1 MKPTIIGLRTLLL
14 ALTVTWSL
22 GAVAQQTSEADYQA
36 RLQKL
41 KGLIEQLNRELQSVK
56 GSRDQLQNELQ
67 KSETEIADLVKK
79 IERLK
84 GELKQEKKQLQQLN
98 KERDQLHD
106 ARRQQQKHIAQQV
119 RAAYRLGQQGNLKLL
134 LNQESPERVSRM
146 LKYYDYFLT
155 ARADKINTYL
165 DTINDLN
172 RVEPQIQ
179 QKARQL
185 EQNKSRLQQRHSQL
199 DNRQQERQHTLA
211 KLNRTIDSKDAQLRK
226 LAADRQRLQQLLD
239 QVAAAVASITLPGGD
254 QPFAQLKGKLPW
266 PTRGKIQHRFGSAR
280 VAGKL
285 KWDGVLIKAPAGRE
299 VQAVHHGRVV
309 FADYLRGQG
318 LLLIID
324 HGGGYMSLYA
334 HNQTLLRETGDWV
347 SGGETVATVGNSGGR
362 SQVGLYFEIRHQ
374 GKPTD
379 PSRWLTRNA
388 G

>member
-1 MKPTIIGLRTLLL
+1 ML
-14 ALTVTWSL
+14 ALTVVWSL
-22 GAVAQQTSEADYQA
+22 SAAAQQTSEADYEA

-41 KGLIEQLNRELQSVK
+41 KGLIEQLNRELQAVK
-56 GSRDQLQNELQ
+56 GSRDELQ
-67 KSETEIADLVKK
+67 SKLQQSETEIADLVKK
-79 IERLK
+79 IERLQ
-84 GELKQEKKQLQQLN
+84 GELKQEKQQLQQLN
-98 KERDQLHD
+98 KEREQLHD
-106 ARRQQQKHIAQQV
+106 ARREQQKHIAQQV
-119 RAAYRLGQQGNLKLL
+119 SAAYRLGQQGNLKLL
-134 LNQESPERVSRM
+134 LNQESPARVSRM

-155 ARADKINTYL
+155 ARANKINTYL

-179 QKARQL
+179 QKAQQL
-185 EQNKSRLQQRHSQL
+185 AQNKSRLQERHSQL
-199 DNRQQERQHTLA
+199 DSRQQERQRTLA
-211 KLNRTIDSKDAQLRK
+211 KLNRAIDSKDAQLRK

-239 QVAAAVASITLPGGD
+239 QVAAAVASIALPGGD
-254 QPFAQLKGKLPW
+254 KPFGQLKGKLPW
-266 PTRGKIQHRFGSAR
+266 PTKGKMRHHFGSAR

-285 KWDGVLIKAPAGRE
+285 NWDGVLIQAPAGRE
-299 VQAVHHGRVV
+299 VRAVHHGRVV

-362 SQVGLYFEIRHQ
+362 SRAGLYFEIRHQ
-374 GKPTD
+374 GNPTD
-379 PSRWLTRNA
+379 PARWLTRNA